1 MAREAAGTP
10 ACGRAGSRRAADA
23 AAAAAARPPGL
34 GEPSRPHPRR
44 VPLAGVGG
52 GGETPRLTRLGS
64 RSCYTRAAGGGGGDD
79 GGDRMDRGG
88 SRRRLAATSAA
99 RYATAAVGVDGWAGS
114 VAGDGAGRCAAAAAA
129 LAPVVVVAPLCVGAI
144 VHLRARR
151 GTGRSCP
158 PASPRLSARHRG
170 ATSGRGSAATAGGN
184 DGREDQ
190 RRRDGDW
197 LCGGVVGGGDGGAS
211 GAAAMAAHGV
221 VGPAGPTR
229 GMGSL
234 LPPPEPPGGF
244 FSCRTGVAAVGG
256 GTGGERQAGGTPDE
270 GGAQDGE
277 GNQCKQKKKKNLL
290 PGMFAFFERIRWRAW
305 GKCITG
311 PCRWPAAV
319 TTYDARTA
327 DAVADTM
334 NELREAASSVQHD
347 HGVGRP
353 VNVAVIYVPATE
365 RQSPFPDAIRCPE
378 IVGVCEQVKLSFA
391 GSPLGPIMTMV
402 NGDAKSPP

>member
-1 MAREAAGTP
+1 
-10 ACGRAGSRRAADA
+10 
-23 AAAAAARPPGL
+23 
-34 GEPSRPHPRR
+34 
-44 VPLAGVGG
+44 
-52 GGETPRLTRLGS
+52 
-64 RSCYTRAAGGGGGDD
+64 
-79 GGDRMDRGG
+79 MDRGG

-290 PGMFAFFERIRWRAW
+290 P
-305 GKCITG
+305 
-311 PCRWPAAV
+311 
-319 TTYDARTA
+319 
-327 DAVADTM
+327 
-334 NELREAASSVQHD
+334 
-347 HGVGRP
+347 